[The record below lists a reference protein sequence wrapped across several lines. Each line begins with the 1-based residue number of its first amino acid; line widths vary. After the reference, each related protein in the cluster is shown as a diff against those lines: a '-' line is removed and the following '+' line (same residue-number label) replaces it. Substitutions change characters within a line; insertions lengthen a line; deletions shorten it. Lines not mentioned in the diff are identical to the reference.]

1 MNGKID
7 AQDILILNEC
17 YKIMYNVGTKE
28 KLAEILKYDVNNDK
42 KIDKEDIKLMTNATK
57 EEYDVKYDI
66 NNDGKVNI
74 SGDLVE
80 LVNVLK
86 QYGSR

>member
-42 KIDKEDIKLMTNATK
+42 KKKNLRKKINYFKID
-57 EEYDVKYDI
+57 
-66 NNDGKVNI
+66 
-74 SGDLVE
+74 
-80 LVNVLK
+80 
-86 QYGSR
+86 